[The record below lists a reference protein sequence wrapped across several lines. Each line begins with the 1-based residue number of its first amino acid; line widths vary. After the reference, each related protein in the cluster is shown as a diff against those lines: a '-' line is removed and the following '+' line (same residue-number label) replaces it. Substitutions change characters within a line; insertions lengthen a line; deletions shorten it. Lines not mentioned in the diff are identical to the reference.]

1 MISIIICSRTGVV
14 NQNLSQN
21 IAASIG
27 AEYELVPVDNS
38 KNEYSI
44 FQAYNIGVEKAKG
57 DILCFM
63 HEDVLFRTD
72 QWGKIMEKHF
82 LDKSIGLIGFAG
94 SHFLPST
101 PMYWYS
107 SPFVSQRNLNNEEGV
122 VDEHFHE
129 DWFGNS
135 DLIDVCA
142 CDGLCFFARRS
153 LFRTIHFDED
163 TYKGFHMYDMDI
175 CMQVLQSRMRV
186 CVCRDV
192 LVEHRWSEKKQ
203 FTKQGGDAFFSNL
216 QLFADKWKNLL
227 PIWRGLN
234 MIPQEVFERIDN
246 LFGQLYSANQ
256 VRQSKAYRLGRFI
269 LHPFKSRK
277 NRG

>member
-38 KNEYSI
+38 ANRYSI
-44 FQAYNIGVEKAKG
+44 FEAYNEGVSQAKG
-57 DILCFM
+57 EILCFM
-63 HEDVLFRTD
+63 HEDVLFRTES
-72 QWGKIMEKHF
+72 WGKIIENHF
-82 LDKSIGLIGFAG
+82 LDDSIGLIGFAG

-107 SPFVSQRNLNNEEGV
+107 SPFVSQRNLNNDDGV
-122 VDEHFHE
+122 VEEHFHE
-129 DWFGNS
+129 DWFGNNN
-135 DLIDVCA
+135 LIDVCV
-142 CDGLCFFARRS
+142 CDGLCFFVRRS
-153 LFRTIHFDED
+153 LFETIHFDEN

-175 CMQVLQSRMRV
+175 CMQVLQTGKRV

-203 FTKQGGDAFFSNL
+203 FTKQGGDAFFANL
-216 QLFADKWKNLL
+216 KLFAEKWKKQL
-227 PIWRGLN
+227 PIWRGLT
-234 MIPQEVFERIDN
+234 MIPEEAFEKIDD
-246 LFGQLYSANQ
+246 LYRQLYSAKL
-256 VRQSKAYRLGRFI
+256 VRLSKAYRLGRFL

-277 NRG
+277 